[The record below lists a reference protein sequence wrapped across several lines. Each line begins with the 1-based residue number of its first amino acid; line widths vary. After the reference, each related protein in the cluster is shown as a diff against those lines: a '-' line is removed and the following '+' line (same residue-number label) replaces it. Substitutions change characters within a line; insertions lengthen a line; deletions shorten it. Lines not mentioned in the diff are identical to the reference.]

1 MSALGGLEPI
11 GFSPVL
17 DSIRV
22 LIPLINNMITPD
34 RCRTVVV
41 YFHND
46 TSDAATEVF
55 IAIDTLKA
63 PLMSINVDNPNY
75 VAPDDLELGFHL
87 FNICILKNIRTGQR
101 QKRMLSLVDLQ
112 AKNSQFIIFLEK
124 ATDDGIR
131 DFFEVLWNEY
141 KMSKVTAFFLGENVE
156 VYTHF
161 PYEKRFGVKMDEFH
175 VSEPSLP
182 SNAYHKYF
190 IGKVHNL
197 HNAKINVYMSENFP
211 KTFQAPPRYR
221 ATQTNF
227 YFVGRDG
234 LAVQNAHLSFNAQ
247 WQYKTLPPHLVSR
260 ISPFDF
266 GNDSQSSTLNDPVP
280 DNLEYV
286 DVREGEPIS

>member
-1 MSALGGLEPI
+1 MTA
-11 GFSPVL
+11 
-17 DSIRV
+17 
-22 LIPLINNMITPD
+22 D
-34 RCRTVVV
+34 RCRTVMI
-41 YFHND
+41 YCHND

-55 IAIDTLKA
+55 RTIDTLKA
-63 PLMSINVDNPNY
+63 PLISVNVDNPKY
-75 VAPDDLELGFHL
+75 VPPVDAELGFNL
-87 FNICILKNIRTGQR
+87 FNICILKNIQTCPR
-101 QKRMLSLVDLQ
+101 QKLMLSLVDVQ

-124 ATDDGIR
+124 ATDIGIKE
-131 DFFEVLWNEY
+131 FFERLWNEY
-141 KMSKVTAFFLGENVE
+141 RMSKVTAFFLGEIVE

-182 SNAYHKYF
+182 ANAFIKYF
-190 IGKVHNL
+190 GGKVNNL

-221 ATQTNF
+221 TTQTNF

-234 LAVQNAHLSFNAQ
+234 LAVQNAHLSLNAQ
-247 WQYKTLPPHLVSR
+247 WQYKTLPPHLVSK

-266 GNDSQSSTLNDPVP
+266 GNDSQSFTVDEPVP

-286 DVREGEPIS
+286 NVREGEPIS